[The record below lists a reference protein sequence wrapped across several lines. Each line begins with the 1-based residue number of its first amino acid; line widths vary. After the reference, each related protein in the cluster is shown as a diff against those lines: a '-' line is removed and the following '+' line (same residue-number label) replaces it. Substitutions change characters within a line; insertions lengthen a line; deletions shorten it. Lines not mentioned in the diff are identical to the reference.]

1 MSWNTS
7 LKGGV
12 SGIRLISIL
21 LQVQECPIQ
30 ILMKKFSNDLVS
42 SMSKDPEHS
51 SDEELHIPDGI
62 TTMALT

>member
-1 MSWNTS
+1 MSCNTS
-7 LKGGV
+7 LKGG
-12 SGIRLISIL
+12 
-21 LQVQECPIQ
+21 

-42 SMSKDPEHS
+42 SMSKDLEHS